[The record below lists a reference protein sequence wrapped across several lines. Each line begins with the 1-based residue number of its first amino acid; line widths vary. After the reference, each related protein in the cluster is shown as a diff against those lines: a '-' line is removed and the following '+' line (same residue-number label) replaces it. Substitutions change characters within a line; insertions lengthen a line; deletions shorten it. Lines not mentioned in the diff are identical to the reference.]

1 MQPMI
6 DREPN
11 MIIESAK
18 VRTEELPPASEQGPA
33 ATQPQQQP
41 TAPNT
46 FQAVAKL
53 NPELDPFIFFGF

>member
-1 MQPMI
+1 
-6 DREPN
+6 

-41 TAPNT
+41 AAPNT